1 MNAGRNAAGRP
12 FPHSSAARAIASK
25 APASK
30 SRSRNP
36 RLIIKCVLVS
46 DFDFHLPPELIAQH
60 PTAERA
66 ASRLLHLRC
75 NAQEFS
81 HARSA
86 DAGIA
91 DVGLAEAG
99 FAEAGFAEAGF
110 ADAGFRDSSAPDA
123 AFFSQSIEDL
133 RFLDFPGLLRPTDLL
148 IFNDTK
154 VLPARLFGRR
164 SGQHAQPLSP
174 ANPASKDF
182 LQGRIEVLLTRRLP
196 GPEETWQALVRPGR
210 KIMPGERLY
219 FFEEA
224 GAGGEET
231 AEGAPC
237 LPSVGRRGKQELR
250 AGADGYAATDA
261 AEPLLT
267 AEVITRG
274 EFGERTLR
282 FLPVPDFH
290 SRLERLGHIPLPPYI
305 DRPDTAEDRQ
315 RYQTVFAR
323 DPGSVAAPTAG
334 LHFTPEILAA
344 IDARGIE
351 RATVTLHVGLGT
363 FAPIRTDVVEEHQIH
378 TESYSIPAETL
389 EKIQRAKREG
399 RRVVA
404 IGTTTVRTLEYAAGG
419 GGWQQQDKGEAEGA
433 PFKPSVGLSGDVDLQ
448 PVGEAN
454 IFIYPG
460 YRFRVVDAMLTNFHL
475 PKSTLLMLVSAF
487 AGREQ
492 TLAAYQHAVRE
503 RYRFFSYG
511 DCMFIE

>member
-1 MNAGRNAAGRP
+1 M
-12 FPHSSAARAIASK
+12 
-25 APASK
+25 
-30 SRSRNP
+30 
-36 RLIIKCVLVS
+36 LVS
-46 DFDFHLPPELIAQH
+46 DFDFPLPPELIAQH
-60 PTAERA
+60 PAAERA

-81 HARSA
+81 YDR
-86 DAGIA
+86 
-91 DVGLAEAG
+91 
-99 FAEAGFAEAGF
+99 
-110 ADAGFRDSSAPDA
+110 APDA
-123 AFFSQSIEDL
+123 ENLDAALDATFFSHSIEDL
-133 RFLDFPGLLRPTDLL
+133 HFRDFPSLLRPTDLL
-148 IFNDTK
+148 VFNDTK

-164 SGQHAQPLSP
+164 SGQKAQPLSP

-182 LQGRIEVLLTRRLP
+182 LQGRVEVLLTRRLP

-224 GAGGEET
+224 EGTGSGNAALPAAGAG
-231 AEGAPC
+231 A
-237 LPSVGRRGKQELR
+237 
-250 AGADGYAATDA
+250 AGAKV
-261 AEPLLT
+261 EPLLQ
-267 AEVITRG
+267 AEVLTRG

-290 SRLERLGHIPLPPYI
+290 SRLERLGHIPLPPYV
-305 DRPDTAEDRQ
+305 DRPDSPEDRE

-334 LHFTPEILAA
+334 LHFTPQVLAA

-363 FAPIRTDVVEEHQIH
+363 FAPIRTNVVEEHQIH
-378 TESYSIPAETL
+378 TESYSIPSETV

-419 GGWQQQDKGEAEGA
+419 GGWQNRPAVCGEGYGPTDGPPAAGA
-433 PFKPSVGLSGDVDLQ
+433 MRHPEASVILSEAKDPYSKQKTGFPDLQ
-448 PVGEAN
+448 PSGEAN

-460 YRFRVVDAMLTNFHL
+460 YHFRVVDAMLTNFHL